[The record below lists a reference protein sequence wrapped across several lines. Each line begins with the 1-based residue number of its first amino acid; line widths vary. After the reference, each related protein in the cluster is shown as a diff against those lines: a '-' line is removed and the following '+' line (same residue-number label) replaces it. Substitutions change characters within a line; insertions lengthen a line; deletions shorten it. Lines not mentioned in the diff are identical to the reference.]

1 MYEVAPVA
9 GNKVEAACA
18 LRSLQQIMGQI
29 SSSHGSGGKKSSKYR
44 SSAVPSGARI
54 KDDIYREHL
63 YNKGKDSVRV
73 KEMSGRPV
81 TISEMNAYN
90 IEKDKDKLP
99 VDQEILRNSMQPN
112 HREFFSVGEGYHKTD
127 NCYYKT
133 PDGGYHKLPQDSF
146 HKTSEGCY
154 VKLADGSFRRLD
166 EVKAVAKEA
175 AGSGDS
181 SVSSQSRYKNQMMR
195 FLRRSKSHTPGTI
208 KEMQKE
214 KAVAQNVNTTA
225 GNQNRRVMVTMM
237 DGGLPV
243 VATSKQPDYHRPT
256 KVKERSKDAKG
267 KELKH
272 KVKIKRN
279 LIYICRHL
287 IKMQRG

>member
-29 SSSHGSGGKKSSKYR
+29 SSSHHGSGGKKSLKYLR
-44 SSAVPSGARI
+44 TTAGHPASPAGRI
-54 KDDIYREHL
+54 KEEMCRDLLKKEHL
-63 YNKGKDSVRV
+63 YKGKDSVRV
-73 KEMSGRPV
+73 KEISGRPV

-90 IEKDKDKLP
+90 IEKNEQQ
-99 VDQEILRNSMQPN
+99 QETIRASIQPN
-112 HREFFSVGEGYHKTD
+112 HREFFTVGEGYHKTD

-146 HKTSEGCY
+146 HKMSEGCY
-154 VKLADGSFRRLD
+154 VKMTDGSFRRLD
-166 EVKAVAKEA
+166 ELKAAAKEA
-175 AGSGDS
+175 SGSGDS

-214 KAVAQNVNTTA
+214 KAAAAHAANNPPPS
-225 GNQNRRVMVTMM
+225 GQNRRVMVTMM

-243 VATSKQPDYHRPT
+243 VATSKPDYQRPS
-256 KVKERSKDAKG
+256 KVKERTKDRDSKSKDS
-267 KELKH
+267 KH
-272 KVKIKRN
+272 KIKGHTN
-279 LIYICRHL
+279 SI
-287 IKMQRG
+287 